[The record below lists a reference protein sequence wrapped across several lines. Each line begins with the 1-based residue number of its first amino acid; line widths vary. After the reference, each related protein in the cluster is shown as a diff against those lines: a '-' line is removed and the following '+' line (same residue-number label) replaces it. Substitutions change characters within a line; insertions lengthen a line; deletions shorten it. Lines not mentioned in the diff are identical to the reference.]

1 MKSQERDIL
10 VIIGSNLTKNLN
22 QKFQRILFKN
32 EQS

>member
-10 VIIGSNLTKNLN
+10 VIIGNNLTMNLN